1 MLWQDADR
9 GAEGRRV
16 DVYVRCG
23 REVWYLRDQTV
34 PRCAQRQRARRKKS
48 MKYMYVTNAGLNYT
62 RPPHLCTSNDLF
74 ATYAPGTHLPSLGL
88 YIFLT

>member
-9 GAEGRRV
+9 GAKGRRV

-23 REVWYLRDQTV
+23 REVRPGVGFIELYRVVFKLRARARVGKKLKEYLRYKCRLKLHPPLRTS
-34 PRCAQRQRARRKKS
+34 ARP
-48 MKYMYVTNAGLNYT
+48 MIF
-62 RPPHLCTSNDLF
+62 F

-88 YIFLT
+88 